1 MFLRIV
7 DVYLIFEHFQWKPK
21 PIAIKINIDLEAIS
35 VKKKIYIYMAYF
47 HPLWIKH
54 SKPWPLITLKE
65 SKISGI
71 MMSRDKNRLNLVW
84 QFCYSDD
91 MRIDRIHFL
100 SD

>member
-21 PIAIKINIDLEAIS
+21 PIAIKINIDLEATS

-54 SKPWPLITLKE
+54 TMAPYYPQRKQNQWDNDEP
-65 SKISGI
+65 
-71 MMSRDKNRLNLVW
+71 
-84 QFCYSDD
+84 
-91 MRIDRIHFL
+91 
-100 SD
+100 

>member
-21 PIAIKINIDLEAIS
+21 PFAITINIDLEATS

-54 SKPWPLITLKE
+54 SRVNHGPLLP
-65 SKISGI
+65 SKKAKSMG
-71 MMSRDKNRLNLVW
+71 
-84 QFCYSDD
+84 
-91 MRIDRIHFL
+91 
-100 SD
+100 